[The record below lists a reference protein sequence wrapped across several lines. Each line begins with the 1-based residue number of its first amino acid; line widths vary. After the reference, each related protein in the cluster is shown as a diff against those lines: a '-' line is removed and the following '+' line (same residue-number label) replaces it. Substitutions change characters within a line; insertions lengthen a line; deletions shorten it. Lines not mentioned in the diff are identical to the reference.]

1 MVGHIVSRDYSPY
14 QRDSM
19 IKAKENQKTFI
30 VSQDDKLRLTPF
42 AKRGEATSIV
52 GYRDDSSGIVVA
64 SVELPTEL
72 IERSILANVSIEIT
86 LSGSG
91 EVTSTAS
98 NTAYGSSSSIKTVL
112 LDDLVDMLL
121 DRENIHLEETTESEL
136 RIFLE
141 TLHKSIR
148 AVERAIA
155 TLNPAAS

>member
-1 MVGHIVSRDYSPY
+1 
-14 QRDSM
+14 M
-19 IKAKENQKTFI
+19 IKARENQKTFI

-42 AKRGEATSIV
+42 AKCGETTSIV

-91 EVTSTAS
+91 EVTSAAS
-98 NTAYGSSSSIKTVL
+98 NTASGSSSSIKTIS

-121 DRENIHLEETTESEL
+121 DCENIHMEETTENEL
-136 RIFLE
+136 RILLE
-141 TLHKSIR
+141 TLQKSVR
-148 AVERAIA
+148 AVQRAIA

>member
-14 QRDSM
+14 KRDSV
-19 IKAKENQKTFI
+19 IKAQENQKTLI

-42 AKRGEATSIV
+42 AKCGEATSIV
-52 GYRDDSSGIVVA
+52 GYRDDSSGKVVA

-72 IERSILANVSIEIT
+72 IGRSILANFSIEIT

-91 EVTSTAS
+91 EITSTAS
-98 NTAYGSSSSIKTVL
+98 NTAYGSTSSIKTVL

-121 DRENIHLEETTESEL
+121 DRENIHLEETTESDL

-155 TLNPAAS
+155 TLNPATS

>member
-1 MVGHIVSRDYSPY
+1 M
-14 QRDSM
+14 
-19 IKAKENQKTFI
+19 
-30 VSQDDKLRLTPF
+30 SQDDTLRFTPF
-42 AKRGEATSIV
+42 AKCGEITSIV

-91 EVTSTAS
+91 EVTSAAS
-98 NTAYGSSSSIKTVL
+98 NIASGSSSSTKTIS

-121 DRENIHLEETTESEL
+121 DRENINMEETTESEL
-136 RIFLE
+136 RILLK
-141 TLHKSIR
+141 TLQKSVR
-148 AVERAIA
+148 AVQRAIV